1 MKARDVPNGL
11 QVRYEGALYT
21 VCHVSH
27 GIEGEIPYLSGG
39 TKLFTLDPDT
49 EVEIPLYM
57 VFDVESVGLYGGAY
71 AVGWVV
77 IDGMGKELDFG
88 AVHTPYEN
96 LPGTPGAF
104 KWLEENTTPLESFCV
119 GTSRKVRD
127 VFWDAWMRWKAQ
139 GALLV
144 ADCPFPVEAKF
155 LTACV
160 DDVPEEREW
169 LGPYPL
175 LDVAS
180 CRMIAG
186 FNPLGSEERLAG
198 ELPVHDPLADARQS
212 ARLFLEALNF

>member
-1 MKARDVPNGL
+1 MKVRDVPNGHR
-11 QVRYEGALYT
+11 VRYEGAFYT
-21 VCHVSH
+21 VYYVSH
-27 GIEGEIPYLSGG
+27 GAIGEIPYLCGDSNP
-39 TKLFTLDPDT
+39 FTVDLDT

-57 VFDVESVGLYGGAY
+57 VFDVESVGLYGVAY

-77 IDGMGKELDFG
+77 VNAQGQELDCG

-96 LPGTPGAF
+96 LPGTPDAF
-104 KWLEENTTPLESFCV
+104 KWLEANTKPLESFCV
-119 GTSRKVRD
+119 ETSRKVRD
-127 VFWDAWMRWKAQ
+127 VFWDAWMRWKVQ
-139 GALLV
+139 GAILV
-144 ADCPFPVEAKF
+144 ADCPFPVESKF

-180 CRMIAG
+180 CRMTAG
-186 FNPLGSEERLAG
+186 LNPLGSEERLAG

-212 ARLFLEALNF
+212 ARLFLEALNS